1 MLVGCNESQA
11 CLGYL
16 MKPLPPLESPR
27 FILSF
32 DFDGTLHDPAA
43 TPTVPTELFGL
54 LERLH
59 GEYGACWGI
68 NTGRNIE
75 YLIEDLEKSG
85 FPFFPDWVV
94 ARERE
99 IHLCDPEGSWSAHED
114 WNSRC
119 ARDIER
125 LFTTQREAMERIR
138 HDVVHQTGAQWFSF
152 EGEPAGVVAQSVEE
166 IDWIVSRVQEHAR
179 AAPDLSW
186 QRNSIYLRFGH
197 RNYHKG
203 SCLSELAKMMG
214 VETANCFAIG
224 DSHNDEEMLDG
235 THAGMNACPANAIP
249 EIQQLVRSSGG
260 LVCKGVHGE
269 AVLEALRHYLAD

>member
-1 MLVGCNESQA
+1 
-11 CLGYL
+11 
-16 MKPLPPLESPR
+16 MKPLPPINQPR
-27 FILSF
+27 HLLSF

-43 TPTVPTELFGL
+43 TPSVPTRLFGVL
-54 LERLH
+54 KDLRENH
-59 GEYGACWGI
+59 QASWGI

-75 YLIEDLEKSG
+75 FLIEDLEKCG
-85 FPFFPDWVV
+85 FPFLPDWVV

-99 IHLCDPEGSWSAHED
+99 IHLCQSDGSWSVHEG

-125 LFTTQREAMERIR
+125 LFTTQRTALERIR

-152 EGEPAGVVAQSVEE
+152 EGEPAGVVAQTVEE

-179 AAPDLSW
+179 VAPDLSW

-197 RNYHKG
+197 RSYHKG
-203 SCLSELAKMMG
+203 SCLSELGKIHGVDTAK
-214 VETANCFAIG
+214 CFAIG

-235 THAGMNACPANAIP
+235 THAGMNACPANAIE
-249 EIQQLVRSSGG
+249 EIRGIVTRAGG
-260 LVCKGVHGE
+260 LICSASHGE
-269 AVLEALRHYLAD
+269 AAIEALRHFFGQAQSGRA